1 MASANTCGIFSTN
14 CCNICGTTYVDYS
27 ATIIISFSFSASDTS
42 ATITTFSTLYRA
54 TGNIDGTSW
63 STIATTNS
71 STTSNNCFPCNFSI
85 VSSTNSPLYC
95 ATGNIDCSITI
106 LSSTYSSSI
115 YSSKGTY
122 FSTGNCN
129 SSVCCGGIKIA
140 TSYSGR
146 IFSTNS
152 LDSPTMDLNIFK
164 SSIFAA
170 TNASAIF

>member
-27 ATIIISFSFSASDTS
+27 ATIIISNSISASDTS
-42 ATITTFSTLYRA
+42 SAITTFSTLYCA
-54 TGNIDGTSW
+54 TRNINGTSW
-63 STIATTNS
+63 STITTTNS
-71 STTSNNCFPCNFSI
+71 SATSINCFNNMVIIF
-85 VSSTNSPLYC
+85 SSTSRPFYC
-95 ATGNIDCSITI
+95 ATRNIDCAITI

-115 YSSKGTY
+115 YSSKGRY

-129 SSVCCGGIKIA
+129 SSVSCDGIKIA

-164 SSIFAA
+164 SSTFATSDARPIF
-170 TNASAIF
+170 